1 MSEENCAKG
10 HTVHTLVRDW
20 LRFKPF
26 YKQSALVELF
36 GKGNGI
42 EVAS

>member
-1 MSEENCAKG
+1 MFKENCAKG

-20 LRFKPF
+20 LWFKPF

-36 GKGNGI
+36 GKLNGI